1 MLRQW
6 EACDEVAAGAICP
19 MPDCGELV
27 IALRAT
33 TAGEHDRGKPWEF
46 TCPRCELDF
55 TVPED
60 ELMFQS
66 VPREWVMARIQA
78 A

>member
-6 EACDEVAAGAICP
+6 EACEEVAAGAICP

-27 IALRAT
+27 IALKPTSAD
-33 TAGEHDRGKPWEF
+33 EHGLGKPWEF
-46 TCPRCELDF
+46 TCPRCELEF

-66 VPREWVMARIQA
+66 VPKEWVLARIQA